1 MIRVGIVGIGFMGWI
16 HWLAYQKIRGAQVV
30 AISTRDKRRLAG
42 DWRGIQGN
50 FGPPGEQVDLKN
62 IAAYGDLDELLA
74 DERIDLVDIT
84 LPTYLHADTAIRALR
99 AGKHVLCE
107 KPMALRMSDCRRMV
121 AASKKAVGWAS
132 PTRNGKRRP
141 SLVGGAHPT
150 APRPLLFIG
159 HVLPFFPEYNWALKV
174 ASSGKYGRVLGGAFR
189 RVIVDPPWAK
199 NFWSAEHIGGPML
212 DLHIHDAHFIR
223 LLFGMPASVMTQ
235 GRMRN
240 GLPAFWHTQFRFA
253 DRNLTVEA
261 TSGTI
266 DQPGR
271 PFTHGFEI
279 HLERA
284 TLAFEFAVIGG
295 DARYLCEP
303 VLLDNKGGVQH
314 PKLAGGDPVDA
325 FVDELSEVARS
336 IRAGRPSKILGAEL
350 AQDAMRICEAQ
361 SSSLLRGKE
370 VKL

>member
-1 MIRVGIVGIGFMGWI
+1 LIRVGIVGIGFMGWI
-16 HWLAYQKIRGAQVV
+16 HWLAYQKMRGVQVA
-30 AISTRDKRRLAG
+30 AISTRDKRRLDG

-50 FGPPGEQVDLKN
+50 FGPPGEQVDLTKV
-62 IAAYGDLDELLA
+62 AAYAELDELLE
-74 DERIDLVDIT
+74 DKRIDLVDIT
-84 LPTYLHADTAIRALR
+84 LPTYLHADVAIRALR

-107 KPMALRMSDCRRMV
+107 KPMALRLSDCRRMV
-121 AASKKAVGWAS
+121 AAANK
-132 PTRNGKRRP
+132 TKR
-141 SLVGGAHPT
+141 
-150 APRPLLFIG
+150 LLFIA
-159 HVLPFFPEYNWALKV
+159 HVLPFFSEYEWALKV
-174 ASSGKYGRVLGGAFR
+174 INSGKFGRVIGGAFR

-199 NFWSAEHIGGPML
+199 NFWSPEHIGGPML

-223 LLFGMPASVMTQ
+223 LLFGMPEAVATQ
-235 GRMRN
+235 GRVRN

-253 DRNLTVEA
+253 ERNLTVEA

-279 HLERA
+279 HLQRA

-303 VLLDNKGGVQH
+303 VLLDNKGRVER
-314 PKLAGGDPVDA
+314 PKLKGGDPIDA
-325 FVDELSEVARS
+325 FVEELSEVARS
-336 IRAGRPSKILGAEL
+336 IRAGRPSNILGADL

-361 SSSLLRGKE
+361 SASLLRGRP
-370 VKL
+370 VKLSI

>member
-1 MIRVGIVGIGFMGWI
+1 LIRVGIVGIGFMGWI
-16 HWLAYQKIRGAQVV
+16 HWLAYQKMRGVEVA

-50 FGPPGEQVDLKN
+50 FGPPGEEVDLKKV
-62 IAAYGDLDELLA
+62 AAYADLDDLLA

-84 LPTYLHADTAIRALR
+84 LPTYLHADVATRALR

-107 KPMALRMSDCRRMV
+107 KPMALRLADCKRMV
-121 AASKKAVGWAS
+121 AAAKKAE
-132 PTRNGKRRP
+132 R
-141 SLVGGAHPT
+141 
-150 APRPLLFIG
+150 LLFIA
-159 HVLPFFPEYNWALKV
+159 HVLPFFPEYEWALKIING
-174 ASSGKYGRVLGGAFR
+174 GKYGRVLGGAFR
-189 RVIVDPPWAK
+189 RVIADPVWMK
-199 NFWSAEHIGGPML
+199 NFWSPEHIGGPML

-223 LLFGMPASVMTQ
+223 LLFGMPESVTTQ
-235 GRMRN
+235 GRARN
-240 GLPAFWHTQFRFA
+240 GLPEFWHTQFRFA
-253 DRNLTVEA
+253 ERNVAVEA

-303 VLLDNKGGVQH
+303 LLLDNKGRVER
-314 PKLAGGDPVDA
+314 PKLPGGDPVDA
-325 FVDELSEVARS
+325 FVDELGEVARS
-336 IRAGRPSKILGAEL
+336 IRHARPSKILGAEL

-361 SSSLLRGKE
+361 SVSLLRGRTA
-370 VKL
+370 KLKG